1 MRTWISRSP
10 FGRSR
15 APSPRRENP
24 RARSR
29 RARVDPDARA
39 LARLALARARVGGA
53 AGAGVLGIANTPP
66 MVGGRR
72 PNRSP
77 TSPSLSVRR
86 GSTAQPA
93 RLAEARRA
101 SLRSRSS
108 SPARSPLLK
117 ASGSLLARADDTS
130 ATSRCQ
136 GQQAGLMSNLENRK
150 IRQKAG
156 LESVSQARNPL
167 RRSNFDSRARRLAC
181 APGRVA
187 AASSLARDGLCVCA
201 RQKTA

>member
-10 FGRSR
+10 FGRSLF
-15 APSPRRENP
+15 PSPRRENP

-53 AGAGVLGIANTPP
+53 AGAGALGIANTPP

-150 IRQKAG
+150 IRQGGPGFCFAG
-156 LESVSQARNPL
+156 TKPPPMIEL
-167 RRSNFDSRARRLAC
+167 RPWRATGCACVPVKKQPEPRLI
-181 APGRVA
+181 
-187 AASSLARDGLCVCA
+187 
-201 RQKTA
+201 